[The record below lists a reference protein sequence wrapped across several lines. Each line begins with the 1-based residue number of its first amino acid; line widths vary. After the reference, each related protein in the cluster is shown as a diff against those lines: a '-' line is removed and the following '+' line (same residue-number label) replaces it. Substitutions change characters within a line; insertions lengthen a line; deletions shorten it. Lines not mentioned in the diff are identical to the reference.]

1 MHMLGTPSGGQVT
14 SSLLPQPAALVLS
27 GASMTRK
34 RQENV
39 KNSVKNRKFLPIS
52 PQCCH
57 GKPMKWEGLTGI
69 SFRMCISRVECK
81 AAKKDLK
88 LLKKPCALLSHG
100 TAAIS
105 QVI

>member
-39 KNSVKNRKFLPIS
+39 KSSVKNGKSLPS
-52 PQCCH
+52 RPWCGH
-57 GKPMKWEGLTGI
+57 SKR
-69 SFRMCISRVECK
+69 FREAVVVF
-81 AAKKDLK
+81 DLEQ
-88 LLKKPCALLSHG
+88 SHM
-100 TAAIS
+100 
-105 QVI
+105 VR